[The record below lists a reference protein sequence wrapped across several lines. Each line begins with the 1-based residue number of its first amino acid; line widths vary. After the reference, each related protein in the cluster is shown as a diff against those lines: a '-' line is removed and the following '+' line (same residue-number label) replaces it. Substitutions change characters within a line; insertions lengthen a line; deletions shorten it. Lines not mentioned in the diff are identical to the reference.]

1 MIAHPKIQHQKTGA
15 NNMNYIFKT
24 FMTISLFAM
33 TNFALACNPG
43 QGSGQCGYYDNSGY
57 HNAPIGSGNSGS
69 SYGNNYAPSSPRVI
83 IVPNKYGAIAISE
96 DGSLGSAANMP
107 SMKAAENEAL
117 ASCAKRASQKCIIK
131 AKTRN
136 GCIAASIGITSRGFY
151 GVYVAAANYKDEVTD
166 KAMNHCIAGGL
177 TKCEILHSSCSN

>member
-1 MIAHPKIQHQKTGA
+1 
-15 NNMNYIFKT
+15 MNYIFKT

-83 IVPNKYGAIAISE
+83 IVPNKYGAIASSK
-96 DGSLGSAANMP
+96 DGQVGVAANMP
-107 SMKAAENEAL
+107 SMKAAEKQAL
-117 ASCAKRASQKCIIK
+117 ANCAKEASEECLIN

-136 GCIAASIGITSRGFY
+136 GCIAASIGITSQGFY
-151 GVYVAAANYKDEVTD
+151 SYYFTAEDHKFEADEEVMTR
-166 KAMNHCIAGGL
+166 CQETG
-177 TKCEILHSSCSN
+177 SSECKLIYSACSN